1 MGEAVIQRDERHRVI
16 GLTVQAD
23 GMSVPAKTSAIH
35 LLQAVAMSL
44 EEYLHVPV
52 EAAFSDEIFIEIDRS
67 DPHLDREIDAILETM
82 RNGLRIV
89 EREYPSDLV
98 VHEATVGVEV

>member
-1 MGEAVIQRDERHRVI
+1 MGEAVIQRDERSRVI
-16 GLTVQAD
+16 GLTVRGD
-23 GMSVPAKTSAIH
+23 DMSVPAKASATH
-35 LLQAVAMSL
+35 LLQAVAASL

-52 EAAFSDEIFIEIDRS
+52 EAVFADEIYIEVDRS

-82 RNGLRIV
+82 RHGLRIV
-89 EREYPSDLV
+89 AEEYPSELA